1 MFDQSK
7 HIGYWIENAKSD
19 FQTAELLIKENKIL
33 HGLFFCHLTI
43 EKALKAHV
51 VKVTHDVPPRSH
63 NLLFLSEI
71 ALIEFPDKFIDLP
84 GILMH
89 YQLEGRYP
97 DFYPNT
103 PLLNEAFQILNNTQS
118 LFLWLQEKL

>member
-1 MFDQSK
+1 M
-7 HIGYWIENAKSD
+7 
-19 FQTAELLIKENKIL
+19 L

-71 ALIEFPDKFIDLP
+71 AHIEFSDNFNDLP

-97 DFYPNT
+97 DFYPNI
-103 PLLNEAFQILNNTQS
+103 PSLNEAFQILNNTQS
-118 LFLWLQEKL
+118 LLLWLQEKL